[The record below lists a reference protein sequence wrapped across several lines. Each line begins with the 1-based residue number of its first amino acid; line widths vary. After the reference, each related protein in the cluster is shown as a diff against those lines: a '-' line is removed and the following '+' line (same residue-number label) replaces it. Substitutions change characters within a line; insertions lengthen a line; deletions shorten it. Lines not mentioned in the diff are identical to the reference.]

1 MDFSGTGGGGGVQ
14 RFRYTLKTPY
24 ELELKT
30 EPGKADLKHIVID
43 GSNVAITHGLKKVF
57 SCRGIALQLNIFGSL
72 ATETSLCLSHSGE
85 QGVILM
91 SQPLLN
97 TYQLRPHTEQ
107 HFLTQLQELGIL
119 SLTPAQMVFGE
130 RIASHDDRF
139 LLHLADKPGGIIVT
153 NDNFREFL
161 TESVSWRD
169 IIKRLLQHTFV
180 GNIFM
185 VPDDPLGRNR
195 PRLEEFLQKEG
206 FLRDMQPL
214 LNALPDVGTFDPGF
228 WSPNTQ
234 VANTSHQPPS
244 RNQGASSGS
253 WLPQHPHFTPLATV
267 PSTQQNLLGPAQRS
281 SSETSQLRAA
291 LLKIFPDSEQKL
303 KIDQILAAHPD
314 MKDLNALSALVL
326 D

>member
-91 SQPLLN
+91 S
-97 TYQLRPHTEQ
+97 
-107 HFLTQLQELGIL
+107 
-119 SLTPAQMVFGE
+119 QMVFGE

>member
-130 RIASHDDRF
+130 RIASHDD
-139 LLHLADKPGGIIVT
+139 
-153 NDNFREFL
+153 
-161 TESVSWRD
+161 
-169 IIKRLLQHTFV
+169 RLLQHTFV